1 MPNTYPKDRFDEVPE
16 NLQRVGAHRAPPRKG
31 RGWIAFGWAAVAT
44 VVLVGIGVIGLF
56 AANGTI
62 TIKDPLASSAPSA
75 ASTARASATPTPTPT
90 VDPAL
95 DVAVLNGTKVPG
107 LAASTAAKLKT
118 DGWTVDTIADASV
131 DTLTQTVVYY
141 SDDANIL
148 AAEALAKD
156 LPGSSIAET
165 QVYASS
171 GANLTVVLG
180 SDTSK

>member
-16 NLQRVGAHRAPPRKG
+16 SLQRVGAHRAPPRKG

-44 VVLVGIGVIGLF
+44 VVLIGIGVIFLF

-62 TIKDPLASSAPSA
+62 TIKDPLAGASNPPSSASA
-75 ASTARASATPTPTPT
+75 SVTPTPTPT
-90 VDPAL
+90 VNPAL
-95 DVAVLNGTKVPG
+95 NVAVLNGTRVSG
-107 LAASTAAKLKT
+107 LAAATAAKLKT
-118 DGWTVDTIADASV
+118 DGWTIGSVADASV
-131 DTLTQTVVYY
+131 DDLTQTIVYY

-148 AAEALAKD
+148 AAEALAQE
-156 LPGSSIAET
+156 LPGSTIAKT
-165 QVYASS
+165 QLYVSS